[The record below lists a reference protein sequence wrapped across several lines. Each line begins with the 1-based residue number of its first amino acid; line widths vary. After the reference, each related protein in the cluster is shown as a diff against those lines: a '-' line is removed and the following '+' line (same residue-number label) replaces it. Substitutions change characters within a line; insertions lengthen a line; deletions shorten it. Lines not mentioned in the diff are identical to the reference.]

1 MLVDFLRAF
10 GGERLVQAAWG
21 ETILEPCPALT
32 GTEADPRS
40 ALRLAQDNAG
50 MYPWP
55 GDDAAASYTAPQ
67 GFPTPSA
74 GHGTGTVDNHAGDV
88 AMPPKACPAIY
99 KPYEMAQEEWD
110 LLGPDAQPIQQQQVQ
125 CLLQGMRLLVTLLT
139 DQHTWQ
145 PVSLSACHPL
155 CCSCHYYAL

>member
-10 GGERLVQAAWG
+10 GGERLVQAASG
-21 ETILEPCPALT
+21 ETILDTCPALN
-32 GTEADPRS
+32 GTEADPHS
-40 ALRLAQDNAG
+40 ALALAQDNAG

-55 GDDAAASYTAPQ
+55 GDDETASSTTPQ
-67 GFPTPSA
+67 GFPSSAA
-74 GHGTGTVDNHAGDV
+74 GHGIGTVDIRAGDV
-88 AMPPKACPAIY
+88 AMPPKARPAID
-99 KPYEMAQEEWD
+99 KPYQMAQEEWD

-155 CCSCHYYAL
+155 CRFSHH